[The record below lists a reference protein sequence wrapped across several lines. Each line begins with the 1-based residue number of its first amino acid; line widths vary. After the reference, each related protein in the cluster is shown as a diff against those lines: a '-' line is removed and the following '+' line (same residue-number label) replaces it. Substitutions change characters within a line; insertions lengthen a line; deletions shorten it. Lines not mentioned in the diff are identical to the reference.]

1 MTARVVRL
9 TQSERSARTRERLI
23 AAATDALHRFGYA
36 ATSTTLVAD
45 MAGVSRGA
53 MLHQFPS
60 KALLMAAVANATHEA
75 NIAAYRVALAR
86 ATNPRERVL
95 MLLDTAWERHSAPS
109 GVAQNEIWA
118 ATRSDPELAE
128 LILPI
133 HEEQIRQT
141 SEAQAAMLARAG
153 VKDRALA
160 DAVLTLNVAA
170 FRGLALEQA
179 LGADPAAIDAAVALL
194 RANLDALLPPDPPAG

>member
-1 MTARVVRL
+1 VTARVVRL

-75 NIAAYRVALAR
+75 NIAAYRTALAR
-86 ATNPRERVL
+86 STDPRERVL
-95 MLLDTAWERHSAPS
+95 ILLDTAWERHSAPS

-133 HEEQIRQT
+133 HDEQIRQT
-141 SEAQAAMLARAG
+141 REGQAALLARAG
-153 VKDRALA
+153 VEDDALA
-160 DAVLTLNVAA
+160 AALLALNVSAL
-170 FRGLALEQA
+170 RGLALEQA
-179 LGADPAAIDAAVALL
+179 LGADPAAIAAAVALL
-194 RANLDALLPPDPPAG
+194 RAHLASLLPPDPSAP